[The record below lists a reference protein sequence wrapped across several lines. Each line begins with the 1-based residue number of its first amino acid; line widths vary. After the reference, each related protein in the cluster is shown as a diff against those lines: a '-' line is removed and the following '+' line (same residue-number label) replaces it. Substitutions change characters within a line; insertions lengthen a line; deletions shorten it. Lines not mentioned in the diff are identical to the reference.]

1 MVLLFD
7 LNNTSDDEADESD
20 ESDESVLDDKDGD
33 TNNLIAPKLAAVT
46 SSSGPED
53 KEKDNKKQETSIKEE
68 EDVEDDGDEEEE
80 ELQLVRKVPK
90 PKLVQ
95 KTAEGT
101 ASASIDPKS
110 NDVKMAGKFSRYS
123 KWERQKKE
131 TFVPC
136 TLFMGCILKGGHADI
151 CFCPIVDYSNKRK
164 CRPITFAPPKRAKRA
179 NQHTMSDAKD

>member
-33 TNNLIAPKLAAVT
+33 TNKLIAPKLAAVT

-53 KEKDNKKQETSIKEE
+53 EEKDNKKQETSIKEE
-68 EDVEDDGDEEEE
+68 KDVEDDGDEEEE

-90 PKLVQ
+90 PKPVQ
-95 KTAEGT
+95 KTAGT
-101 ASASIDPKS
+101 ASASIDRKS
-110 NDVKMAGKFSRYS
+110 NDVKMAGTFSRYS
-123 KWERQKKE
+123 SWERQEKE

-136 TLFMGCILKGGHADI
+136 TLFFGCILEGGHVDI
-151 CFCPIVDYSNKRK
+151 CWPIVDHSTNKRK
-164 CRPITFAPPKRAKRA
+164 CRPITFAPPKRAQRA
-179 NQHTMSDAKD
+179 NQRTMSDAKD